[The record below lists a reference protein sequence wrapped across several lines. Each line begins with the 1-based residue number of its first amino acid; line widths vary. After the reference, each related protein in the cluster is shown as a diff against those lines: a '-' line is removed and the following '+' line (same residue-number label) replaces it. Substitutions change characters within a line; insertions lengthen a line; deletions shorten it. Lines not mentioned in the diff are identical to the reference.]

1 MPADVI
7 IGGQWGDEGKG
18 KIVDLLASEYSA
30 VVRFSGGNNAGHT
43 VINDLGEFKL
53 HLIPSGILHDNVTCI
68 IGNGCVVD
76 PKVLIHEID
85 KLKETGVNISSKN
98 LVISDKAHI
107 ILPRH
112 IEKDYEQEK
121 ARADFKIGTTG
132 RGIGPAYMDK
142 VARSG
147 FRMENIADWPE
158 WSKKLGGHIKSTQ
171 KLLRDLLDKDENVLL
186 EGAQG
191 ALLDIDH
198 GSYPFV
204 TSSNSTI
211 GGALTG
217 TGLVPSDIRDTIG
230 IFKAYS
236 TRVGEGPFP
245 SELQKSDPT
254 AKHLLEKGHE
264 FGTTT
269 GRERRCGWFDIGS
282 AKHSIM
288 TNGFNKIAIMKL
300 DVLDGIKEIK
310 VLNSIGNKIKYD
322 TLPGWDQSTVGIKDY
337 SRLPENAKKYLNY
350 LEKELGTKIDI
361 ISTGPERDQTISN

>member
-1 MPADVI
+1 VPADVI

-18 KIVDLLASEYSA
+18 KIVDLLASKYSA

-68 IGNGCVVD
+68 IGNGCVID
-76 PKVLIHEID
+76 PKVLIYEID
-85 KLKETGVNISSKN
+85 KLRASGIKVSSKN

-112 IEKDYEQEK
+112 IEKDSEQEK
-121 ARADFKIGTTG
+121 ARGNLKIGTTG

-147 FRMENIADWPE
+147 YRMGSIAEWPE
-158 WSKKLGGHIKSTQ
+158 WEEKLGSHITSTQ
-171 KLLRDLLDKDENVLL
+171 KLLRDLLDHDENVLL

-230 IFKAYS
+230 IFKAYA

-245 SELQKSDPT
+245 SEIQKSNPV

-269 GRERRCGWFDIGS
+269 GRERRCGWFDIES

-300 DVLDGIKEIK
+300 DVLDGIEEIN
-310 VLNSIGNKIKYD
+310 VLNGARYD
-322 TLPGWDQSTVGIKDY
+322 TFPGWNESTFGIKNSSD
-337 SRLPENAKKYLNY
+337 LPENAKNY
-350 LEKELGTKIDI
+350 LSYLKKELKVNIDI
-361 ISTGPERDQTISN
+361 VSTGPERDQTISIS

>member
-1 MPADVI
+1 
-7 IGGQWGDEGKG
+7 
-18 KIVDLLASEYSA
+18 
-30 VVRFSGGNNAGHT
+30 
-43 VINDLGEFKL
+43 
-53 HLIPSGILHDNVTCI
+53 
-68 IGNGCVVD
+68 
-76 PKVLIHEID
+76 
-85 KLKETGVNISSKN
+85 
-98 LVISDKAHI
+98 
-107 ILPRH
+107 
-112 IEKDYEQEK
+112 
-121 ARADFKIGTTG
+121 
-132 RGIGPAYMDK
+132 
-142 VARSG
+142 
-147 FRMENIADWPE
+147 MEDIADWPE
-158 WSKKLGGHIKSTQ
+158 WAEKLGSHIKSTQ

-230 IFKAYS
+230 IFKAYA

-245 SELQKSDPT
+245 SEIQKSHPA

-269 GRERRCGWFDIGS
+269 GRERRCGWFDIQS

-300 DVLDGIKEIK
+300 DVLDGMKEIK
-310 VLNSIGNKIKYD
+310 VLNGSGYD
-322 TLPGWDQSTVGIKDY
+322 TFLGWNESTFGIKN
-337 SRLPENAKKYLNY
+337 SSALPENANKYLNY
-350 LEKELGTKIDI
+350 LKKELKVDIDI
-361 ISTGPERDQTISN
+361 ISTGPERDQTISTMRW